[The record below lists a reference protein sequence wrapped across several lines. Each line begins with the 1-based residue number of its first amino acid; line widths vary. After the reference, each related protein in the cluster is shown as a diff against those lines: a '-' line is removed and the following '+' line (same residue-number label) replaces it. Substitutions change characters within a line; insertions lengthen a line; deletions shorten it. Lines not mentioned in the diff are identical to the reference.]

1 MSRHDDVRHASR
13 TGIWRSGA
21 GIDAE
26 ACRSMLSVRL
36 LGDAQRHPDGQKQ
49 QADVDVDV
57 MSTGELLDAWRDTSR
72 AAELAERLAE
82 VARSAVEKG
91 ERDAA
96 STEEIATL
104 AEEVAASASRAAAAA
119 RDAAR
124 IAASEASGLRGDLEG
139 ADRTAA
145 DARIAEGT
153 ARDRYH
159 EAESDARHRYE
170 ADRR

>member
-1 MSRHDDVRHASR
+1 MNTS
-13 TGIWRSGA
+13 
-21 GIDAE
+21 
-26 ACRSMLSVRL
+26 
-36 LGDAQRHPDGQKQ
+36 
-49 QADVDVDV
+49 
-57 MSTGELLDAWRDTSR
+57 ELLDAWRDASR

-119 RDAAR
+119 REAAR
-124 IAASEASGLRGDLEG
+124 IAASEASSLREGLEG
-139 ADRTAA
+139 ADRSAT
-145 DARIAEGT
+145 DARSVEGT

-159 EAESDARHRYE
+159 DAETDARQRYGG
-170 ADRR
+170 DGR